1 VENHQTIAQALK
13 SGTALLKPYHDIA
26 ALEAEL
32 LLCHCLDKSRAYL
45 RTWPEKLLDRE
56 TLERYKQL
64 LQRRQQGEPFA
75 YITGQKEFW
84 DLQLRVT
91 PDVLIPRPETEH
103 LVELALEKIPTD
115 AHWHIADLGTGSGA
129 IGLTIAKQ
137 RPNCRITATD
147 KSPAALQVASYNAS
161 TNGISNIQFVLSAWF
176 EALDNEQFHLIAS
189 NPPYV
194 TKDDPHL
201 QQGDLRFEPHEAL
214 SSGPEGLDDIQHIIS
229 RAGAHL
235 IPPGWLLLE
244 HGYQQGDAVPALLRQ
259 NGFTEVLCRS
269 DYAQRERVSMGRFV
283 GG

>member
-1 VENHQTIAQALK
+1 MDNRQTIAQALK
-13 SGTALLKPYHDIA
+13 FGTAILKPHHDSA

-45 RTWPEKLLDRE
+45 RTWPEKILDHK
-56 TLERYKQL
+56 TLEHYQQL

-103 LVELALEKIPTD
+103 LVELSLEKIPAD
-115 AHWHIADLGTGSGA
+115 ATWEIADLGTGSGA
-129 IGLTIAKQ
+129 IGLAIAKQ

-147 KSPAALQVASYNAS
+147 KSPAALEIARHNAS
-161 TNGISNIQFVLSAWF
+161 ANGVNNIQFMHSTWF
-176 EALDNEQFHLIAS
+176 EELCNQRFNLIAS

-194 TKDDPHL
+194 AKDDPHL
-201 QQGDLRFEPHEAL
+201 QQGDLRFEPHGAL
-214 SSGPEGLDDIQHIIS
+214 SSGPEGLDDIRHIIS

-235 IPPGWLLLE
+235 MPPGWLLLE
-244 HGYQQGDAVPALLRQ
+244 HGYQQGDAVPALLKQ
-259 NGFTEVLCRS
+259 HGFTEVQCHS
-269 DYAQRERVSMGRFV
+269 DYAQRERVSLGRFV

>member
-1 VENHQTIAQALK
+1 MENRQTIAQALK
-13 SGTALLKPYHDIA
+13 FGTVLLQPHHDSA

-45 RTWPEKLLDRE
+45 RTWPEKMLDHE
-56 TLERYKQL
+56 TLERYRQL

-84 DLQLRVT
+84 DLQLQVG
-91 PDVLIPRPETEH
+91 PAVLIPRPETEH
-103 LVELALEKIPTD
+103 LVELALEKIPPD

-129 IGLTIAKQ
+129 IGLAIAKQ

-147 KSPAALQVASYNAS
+147 KSPAALETARNNAS
-161 TNGISNIQFVLSAWF
+161 INRISNIQFVLSAWF
-176 EALDNEQFHLIAS
+176 EELGKEQFHLIAS

-194 TKDDPHL
+194 ANDDPHL

-214 SSGPEGLDDIQHIIS
+214 SSGPQGLDDIQHIIAH
-229 RAGAHL
+229 AGAHL
-235 IPPGWLLLE
+235 MPPGWLLLE
-244 HGYQQGDAVPALLRQ
+244 HGYQQGDAVPALLKKY
-259 NGFTEVLCRS
+259 GFTEVQCHS

>member
-91 PDVLIPRPETEH
+91 PNVLIPRPETEH
-103 LVELALEKIPTD
+103 LVELTLDKIPTD

-129 IGLTIAKQ
+129 IGLAIAKQ

-147 KSPAALQVASYNAS
+147 KSPAALEIARHNAS
-161 TNGISNIQFVLSAWF
+161 TNGIRNIQFVLSAWF
-176 EALDNEQFHLIAS
+176 EALGNERFHLIAS

-194 TKDDPHL
+194 AKDDPHL

-229 RAGAHL
+229 QAATHL
-235 IPPGWLLLE
+235 MLPGWLLLE

-259 NGFTEVLCRS
+259 YGFTEVQCHS
-269 DYAQRERVSMGRFV
+269 DYAQRERVSMGRI
-283 GG
+283 GGG